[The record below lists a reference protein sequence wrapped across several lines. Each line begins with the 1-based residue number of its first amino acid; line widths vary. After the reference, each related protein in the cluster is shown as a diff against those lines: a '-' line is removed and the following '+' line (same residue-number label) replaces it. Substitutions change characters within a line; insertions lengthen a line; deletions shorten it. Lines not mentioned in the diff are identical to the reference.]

1 MQGNIAQALP
11 PWQVTRAVLGWLEED
26 VPSMDI
32 GGFVVGGE
40 YARFWQRHCLFPVA
54 ALYAL
59 YDMLLKFYFFLYISD
74 RKFSWAFFG
83 EVFLSLHS
91 TSYSAP
97 ACFHCYHPTETP
109 TTALL
114 YGKSKGILCGKVFF
128 DAVFKALDCTVEWME
143 GMEDGAVLSP
153 PVPSKATTYPNQGK
167 QDETDREQS
176 IKVHVA
182 TVKGKARHILLGE
195 RTALNILTRASGIA
209 TISRASVDIGRRAGW
224 HGTIAGT
231 RKTTPG
237 FRMVEKYALL
247 VGGAATHR
255 QDLSQMVMLKD
266 NHVWSTGSITKA
278 VKAARGVGSFS
289 IKIEV
294 ECQTLSQAQEAGA
307 AGADVIMLDNFAP
320 PQLKETAALVKSQY
334 PHVVIEASGGITTE
348 TLEEYFSPHVDVI
361 SRGSLTQGYPALDF
375 SLKIVPLGTR

>member
-1 MQGNIAQALP
+1 M
-11 PWQVTRAVLGWLEED
+11 
-26 VPSMDI
+26 
-32 GGFVVGGE
+32 
-40 YARFWQRHCLFPVA
+40 
-54 ALYAL
+54 
-59 YDMLLKFYFFLYISD
+59 
-74 RKFSWAFFG
+74 
-83 EVFLSLHS
+83 
-91 TSYSAP
+91 
-97 ACFHCYHPTETP
+97 
-109 TTALL
+109 
-114 YGKSKGILCGKVFF
+114 
-128 DAVFKALDCTVEWME
+128 EWME

-153 PVPSKATTYPNQGK
+153 PVPSNATTYPNQGK
-167 QDETDREQS
+167 QDETGREQS

-278 VKAARGVGSFS
+278 VGAARGVGSFS

-334 PHVVIEASGGITTE
+334 PHVVIEASGGITTD